1 MNKNLK
7 RISVSVDE
15 DDYQELKDLS
25 RAGLSIGFLIREAIH
40 DFLAR
45 TKKKLIF
52 IFYFFP
58 IMKIPL

>member
-25 RAGLSIGFLIREAIH
+25 RAGLSIGFLIRESIH
-40 DFLAR
+40 QYLEKN
-45 TKKKLIF
+45 KK
-52 IFYFFP
+52 
-58 IMKIPL
+58 

>member
-25 RAGLSIGFLIREAIH
+25 RAGLSVGFLISEAIH
-40 DFLAR
+40 DYIVK
-45 TKKKLIF
+45 TKK
-52 IFYFFP
+52 
-58 IMKIPL
+58 

>member
-25 RAGLSIGFLIREAIH
+25 RAGLSVGFLIREAIH
-40 DFLAR
+40 DLLVKL
-45 TKKKLIF
+45 KKN
-52 IFYFFP
+52 
-58 IMKIPL
+58 